1 MDINNFDPFVVFSE
15 NLVGIDF
22 VKMSSQSALLQLVRL
37 TEELGLYYSEFERPP
52 QGEFEKREWGFDDM
66 QFRKGEW

>member
-1 MDINNFDPFVVFSE
+1 MDIDIFDPFVILSE

-22 VKMSSQSALLQLVRL
+22 VNMKTQSAILQLVRL
-37 TEELGLYYSEFERPP
+37 TEELGLYHIEFDRPP
-52 QGEFEKREWGFDDM
+52 QGEHEIREWGLNDM